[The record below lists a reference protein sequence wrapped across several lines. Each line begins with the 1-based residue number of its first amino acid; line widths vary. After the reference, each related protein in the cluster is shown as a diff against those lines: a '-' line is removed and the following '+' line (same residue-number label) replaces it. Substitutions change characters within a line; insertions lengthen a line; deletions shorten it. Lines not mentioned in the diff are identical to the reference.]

1 MCLSIID
8 RQGKARILFFYIF
21 WLCGCIIRTEC
32 PHRIPSI
39 ISFRSIIYF
48 VSETESE
55 CGDAERGVCKQGNTN
70 KEEGKREGKGRRKGH
85 VRCGEWCGVVC
96 VVPVWVCVCVDVW
109 MWYGS
114 MACQIKRKEFVSI
127 SYYSRAGQDR
137 VDGIN
142 V

>member
-1 MCLSIID
+1 M
-8 RQGKARILFFYIF
+8 RREA
-21 WLCGCIIRTEC
+21 
-32 PHRIPSI
+32 H
-39 ISFRSIIYF
+39 
-48 VSETESE
+48 
-55 CGDAERGVCKQGNTN
+55 AN
-70 KEEGKREGKGRRKGH
+70 KETQIKKREKGREGKKEGTCA

-137 VDGIN
+137 VE
-142 V
+142 

>member
-1 MCLSIID
+1 M
-8 RQGKARILFFYIF
+8 RREAY
-21 WLCGCIIRTEC
+21 
-32 PHRIPSI
+32 
-39 ISFRSIIYF
+39 
-48 VSETESE
+48 
-55 CGDAERGVCKQGNTN
+55 AN
-70 KEEGKREGKGRRKGH
+70 KETQIKKKGKGKGREEGRDM
-85 VRCGEWCGVVC
+85 CGAVSGVVWC
-96 VVPVWVCVCVDVW
+96 VVPVWACGCVDVW

>member
-8 RQGKARILFFYIF
+8 RQGKARILFFFIF

-70 KEEGKREGKGRRKGH
+70 KEEGKGKGREEGRDM
-85 VRCGEWCGVVC
+85 CGAVSGVVWCGVCGAGVGMCVC
-96 VVPVWVCVCVDVW
+96 GCVDVVW
-109 MWYGS
+109 KHGMPDKKERI
-114 MACQIKRKEFVSI
+114 CQYIVL
-127 SYYSRAGQDR
+127 
-137 VDGIN
+137 
-142 V
+142 